1 MQNHAKCYESKTNG
15 MRKSRE
21 GTLGGLWRQSL
32 RGPEELLLLEDYY
45 QIATQK
51 CLLNPQVLSE

>member
-1 MQNHAKCYESKTNG
+1 MQNHAKCYGSKNHG

-21 GTLGGLWRQSL
+21 GTLGGLWRQPL

-45 QIATQK
+45 QIAKQK
-51 CLLNPQVLSE
+51 CFLNPQVLSQ

>member
-1 MQNHAKCYESKTNG
+1 MQNHAKCYGSKNNG

-21 GTLGGLWRQSL
+21 GILGGLWRQPL

-51 CLLNPQVLSE
+51 CFLNPQVLSQ